1 MVGQIL
7 LRAKCN
13 ISEACGIQPF
23 GGVLLDPSAQNTE
36 RLKIFSDVK
45 LEKHLNGRGW
55 PNLLLQTQ
63 QGGEGTCYAICLIVS
78 SLYSILPI
86 SKTES

>member
-1 MVGQIL
+1 ML
-7 LRAKCN
+7 LSAKCT
-13 ISEACGIQPF
+13 ISEACGIQPL
-23 GGVLLDPSAQNTE
+23 GGVPLDPSVRNSE
-36 RLKIFSDVK
+36 RLKMFSDVK

-55 PNLLLQTQ
+55 PSLLQTQ

-86 SKTES
+86 NKTES